1 MTRMQVY
8 FELFYE
14 IILLNI
20 MIEAYK
26 GFLNTT
32 LDMKIKSRF
41 HYDVF
46 LHTKQAYFGLKQPRL
61 TPKVGAVSKPQAK
74 NSRNMTITA

>member
-1 MTRMQVY
+1 MKSLQSHDTKTASVMQVY
-8 FELFYE
+8 FELFYM

-20 MIEAYK
+20 ITGAYK

-32 LDMKIKSRF
+32 LDMKIKSHF

-46 LHTKQAYFGLKQPRL
+46 LHTKKLIS
-61 TPKVGAVSKPQAK
+61 V
-74 NSRNMTITA
+74 